1 MSQAPTVALVAQEAA
16 QVAADAAALVQ
27 TPPPPAPPVVEPLT
41 GVAKMKA
48 ERAAAVAALTAGK

>member
-1 MSQAPTVALVAQEAA
+1 L
-16 QVAADAAALVQ
+16 AADAAALAQ

-48 ERAAAVAALTAGK
+48 ERAAAVAALTSEK